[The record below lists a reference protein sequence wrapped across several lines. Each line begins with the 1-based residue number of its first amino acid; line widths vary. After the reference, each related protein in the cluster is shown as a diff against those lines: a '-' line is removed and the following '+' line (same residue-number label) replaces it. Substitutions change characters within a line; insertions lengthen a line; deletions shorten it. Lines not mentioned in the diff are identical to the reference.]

1 MKTLLLLAIIAAG
14 GSAVASESVDS
25 MPDQFIGEWNADV
38 ADCGIGRNDSIL
50 KIDASTISY
59 WESVGFIQAIVVQGR
74 REVALIADMS
84 GEGEEWLATAHFRLS
99 EAGDELVS
107 MDERGGEFVRYRCP
121 RSE

>member
-1 MKTLLLLAIIAAG
+1 M
-14 GSAVASESVDS
+14 ASESVDS

-50 KIDASTISY
+50 KIDANTISY
-59 WESVGFIQAIVVQGR
+59 WESVGFMQAIVVQGR

-84 GEGEEWLATAHFRLS
+84 GEGEEWLATAHFKLS

>member
-14 GSAVASESVDS
+14 GSAMASESVES

-38 ADCGIGRNDSIL
+38 ADCGIGRNDSVL
-50 KIDASTISY
+50 KVDANTISY

-74 REVALIADMS
+74 REVALIADMA
-84 GEGEEWLATAHFRLS
+84 GEGEEWLATAHFKLS

-107 MDERGGEFVRYRCP
+107 VDERGGEFVRYRCP

>member
-25 MPDQFIGEWNADV
+25 MPDLFIGEWNADV

-50 KIDASTISY
+50 KIDANTISY
-59 WESVGFIQAIVVQGR
+59 WESVGFMQAIVVQGR

-84 GEGEEWLATAHFRLS
+84 GEGEEWLATAHFKLS

>member
-1 MKTLLLLAIIAAG
+1 MKTLLMLAIIAAG
-14 GSAVASESVDS
+14 GSAMASESVDS

-50 KIDASTISY
+50 KIDANTISY
-59 WESVGFIQAIVVQGR
+59 WESVGFMQAIVVQGR
-74 REVALIADMS
+74 REVALIADMA
-84 GEGEEWLATAHFRLS
+84 GEGEEWLATAHFKLS

>member
-1 MKTLLLLAIIAAG
+1 MKTLLMLAIIAAG
-14 GSAVASESVDS
+14 GSAMASESVDS

-50 KIDASTISY
+50 KIDANTISY
-59 WESVGFIQAIVVQGR
+59 WESVGFMQAIVVQGR

-84 GEGEEWLATAHFRLS
+84 GEGEEWLATAHFKLS

>member
-38 ADCGIGRNDSIL
+38 ADCGIGRNDSVL
-50 KIDASTISY
+50 KVDANTISY

-74 REVALIADMS
+74 REVALIADMA
-84 GEGEEWLATAHFRLS
+84 GEGEEWLATAHFKLS

>member
-14 GSAVASESVDS
+14 GSAMASESVES

-50 KIDASTISY
+50 KIDANTISY

-74 REVALIADMS
+74 REVALIADMA
-84 GEGEEWLATAHFRLS
+84 GEGEEWLATAHFKLS

>member
-14 GSAVASESVDS
+14 GSAMAAEPVDS
-25 MPDQFIGEWNADV
+25 IPDQFIGEWNADV

-50 KIDASTISY
+50 KIDANTISY

-84 GEGEEWLATAHFRLS
+84 GEGEEWLATAHFKLS

-107 MDERGGEFVRYRCP
+107 VDERGGEFVRYRCP
-121 RSE
+121 PSE

>member
-1 MKTLLLLAIIAAG
+1 MKTLLMLAIIAAG
-14 GSAVASESVDS
+14 GSAMAAEPVDS
-25 MPDQFIGEWNADV
+25 IPDQFIGEWNADV

-50 KIDASTISY
+50 KIDANTISY

-84 GEGEEWLATAHFRLS
+84 GEGEEWLATAHFKLS